1 MIKLMGIAK
10 GLSPKKIVNEA
21 MDTQELAEEYA
32 KEIESMME
40 QLDNFEDEMTQ
51 ELNAQKQQT
60 GDVMY
65 DQIIDSMSRYVGDAQ
80 KNLEELATLMR
91 EDMSTQPMI

>member
-10 GLSPKKIVNEA
+10 GLNPKKIVKEA

-40 QLDNFEDEMTQ
+40 QLDNFEEEMTQ
-51 ELNAQKQQT
+51 ELSAQKQQT

-80 KNLEELATLMR
+80 KNLEELVTLMR

>member
-10 GLSPKKIVNEA
+10 GLNPKKIVKEA

-40 QLDNFEDEMTQ
+40 QLDNFEEEMTQ
-51 ELNAQKQQT
+51 ELSAQKQQT
-60 GDVMY
+60 GDIMY
-65 DQIIDSMSRYVGDAQ
+65 DQIIDSMSRYVSDAQ
-80 KNLEELATLMR
+80 KNLEELVTLMR

>member
-1 MIKLMGIAK
+1 MGIAK
-10 GLSPKKIVNEA
+10 GLSPKKIVKEA

-40 QLDNFEDEMTQ
+40 QIDNFEEEMTQ
-51 ELNAQKQQT
+51 ELTAQKQQT

-65 DQIIDSMSRYVGDAQ
+65 DQIIDSMSRYVADAQ
-80 KNLEELATLMR
+80 KNLEELVTLMR

>member
-10 GLSPKKIVNEA
+10 GLSPKKIVKEV
-21 MDTQELAEEYA
+21 METQELAEEYA
-32 KEIESMME
+32 KDIENMIT
-40 QLDNFEDEMTQ
+40 QIDDFEEEMTQ

-65 DQIIDSMSRYVGDAQ
+65 DQIIDSMSRYVGDAK
-80 KNLEELATLMR
+80 KNLEELVTLMR
-91 EDMSTQPMI
+91 EDMSAEPMI

>member
-10 GLSPKKIVNEA
+10 GLSPKKIVKEA

-40 QLDNFEDEMTQ
+40 QIDNFEEEMTQ

-80 KNLEELATLMR
+80 KNLEELVTLMR

>member
-10 GLSPKKIVNEA
+10 GLNPKKIVKEV

-40 QLDNFEDEMTQ
+40 QIDNFEEEMTQ
-51 ELNAQKQQT
+51 ELTAQKQQT

-65 DQIIDSMSRYVGDAQ
+65 DQIIDSMSRYVADAQ
-80 KNLEELATLMR
+80 KNLEELVTLMR

>member
-10 GLSPKKIVNEA
+10 GLSPKKIVKEA

-32 KEIESMME
+32 KDIESMMK
-40 QLDNFEDEMTQ
+40 QLDEFEDEMTQ

-80 KNLEELATLMR
+80 KNLEELVTLMR

>member
-10 GLSPKKIVNEA
+10 GLNPKKIVKEA

-40 QLDNFEDEMTQ
+40 QLDNFEEEMTQ
-51 ELNAQKQQT
+51 ELSAQKQQT

-80 KNLEELATLMR
+80 KNLEELTTLMR

>member
-1 MIKLMGIAK
+1 MGIAK
-10 GLSPKKIVNEA
+10 GLNPKKIVKEA

-40 QLDNFEDEMTQ
+40 QLDNFEEEMTQ
-51 ELNAQKQQT
+51 ELSAQKQQT

-80 KNLEELATLMR
+80 KNLEELTTLMR

>member
-10 GLSPKKIVNEA
+10 GLSPKKIVKEA
-21 MDTQELAEEYA
+21 METQELAEEYA
-32 KEIESMME
+32 KDIENMIA
-40 QLDNFEDEMTQ
+40 QIDDFEDEMTQ

-65 DQIIDSMSRYVGDAQ
+65 DQIIDSMSRYVGDAK
-80 KNLEELATLMR
+80 KNLEELVTLMR
-91 EDMSTQPMI
+91 EDMSAEPMI

>member
-10 GLSPKKIVNEA
+10 GLSPKKIVKEA
-21 MDTQELAEEYA
+21 METQELAEEYA
-32 KEIESMME
+32 KDIENMIT
-40 QLDNFEDEMTQ
+40 QIDDFEDEMTQ

-65 DQIIDSMSRYVGDAQ
+65 DQIIDSMSRYVGDAK
-80 KNLEELATLMR
+80 KNLEELVTLMR
-91 EDMSTQPMI
+91 EDMSAEPMI

>member
-1 MIKLMGIAK
+1 MGIAK
-10 GLSPKKIVNEA
+10 GLNPKKIVKEA

-40 QLDNFEDEMTQ
+40 QLDNFEEEMTQ
-51 ELNAQKQQT
+51 ELSAQKQQT
-60 GDVMY
+60 GDIMY
-65 DQIIDSMSRYVGDAQ
+65 DQIIDSMSRYVSDAQ
-80 KNLEELATLMR
+80 KNLEELVTLMR